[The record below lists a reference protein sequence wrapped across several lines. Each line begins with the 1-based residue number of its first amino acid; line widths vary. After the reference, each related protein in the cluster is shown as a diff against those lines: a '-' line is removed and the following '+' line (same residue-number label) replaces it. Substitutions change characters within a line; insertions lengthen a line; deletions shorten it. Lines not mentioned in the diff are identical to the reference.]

1 MAHSIRPQPMH
12 FHTPASACIPCVCSA
27 GILLWIFAVPC
38 SWCIRR
44 SRRGSSAHFPGS
56 CLQLCAFPE
65 THEPRTWPWAQRIH
79 NLLPH
84 QLEPHES
91 ASVSAKR
98 RLLGAVSKGNIIQQI
113 SLCLIK
119 QCLHSSGAYQTQTA
133 NTARFRG
140 IGKQV
145 TNLSATFLCSKQQM
159 ELNHW
164 LRQECLWFQLCFWD
178 WLRLEALHTMKSHI
192 THLLC
197 FSKPRLN
204 QRTTPCVGSH
214 LYSHLDWTPISRHS
228 GRLFS
233 KN

>member
-140 IGKQV
+140 IGNKSPTWVQ
-145 TNLSATFLCSKQQM
+145 LSSAPSNKWSSITDWGRNACGSSFAS
-159 ELNHW
+159 ETD
-164 LRQECLWFQLCFWD
+164 WD
-178 WLRLEALHTMKSHI
+178 W
-192 THLLC
+192 
-197 FSKPRLN
+197 KPC
-204 QRTTPCVGSH
+204 TP
-214 LYSHLDWTPISRHS
+214 WKAT
-228 GRLFS
+228 
-233 KN
+233 